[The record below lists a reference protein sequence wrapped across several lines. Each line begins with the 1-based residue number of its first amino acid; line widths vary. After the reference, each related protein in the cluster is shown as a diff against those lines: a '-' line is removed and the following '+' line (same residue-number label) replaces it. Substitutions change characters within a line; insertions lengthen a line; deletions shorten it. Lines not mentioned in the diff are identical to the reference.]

1 MGETKHSYT
10 SSRVSHKERKGENPR
25 EEEMMGGMRWLLG
38 LCGRSSSGV
47 GTGG

>member
-1 MGETKHSYT
+1 MGETKHFYT
-10 SSRVSHKERKGENPR
+10 SRISHKERTGENPR
-25 EEEMMGGMRWLLG
+25 EKEMMGGMQWLLG

>member
-10 SSRVSHKERKGENPR
+10 SSRISHKERKGENPR
-25 EEEMMGGMRWLLG
+25 EEEMTGGMQRLLG
-38 LCGRSSSGV
+38 LCGRSSRGM